1 MVGIVVVGHGRM
13 AEALVT
19 AAEGIVGPIE
29 RLATVN
35 LLPAEG
41 LEIGRGKILEA
52 IGKVDDGA
60 GVIVLADLFGGTPSN
75 CCVGLLDEGSLE
87 VVAGFNLPMLLK
99 LATSRGGG
107 RDLRGLAV
115 ELVDH
120 GRANVVHAS
129 DLLRG
134 RPKPGAQPG
143 EPDAP

>member
-13 AEALVT
+13 AEALAT
-19 AAEGIVGPIE
+19 AAEGIVGPID

-52 IGKVDDGA
+52 IGRVDDGE
-60 GVIVLADLFGGTPSN
+60 GVVILADLFGGTPSN
-75 CCVGLLDEGSLE
+75 CCLGLLDEGRLE

-107 RDLRGLAV
+107 RDLHGLAA
-115 ELVDH
+115 ELVEH

-129 DLLRG
+129 DILRG
-134 RPKPGAQPG
+134 RCGPGGQAG
-143 EPDAP
+143 KR